1 MNPIDWLLDRNL
13 GYRHLSDGEKEA
25 MTHFVMLWTLFEA
38 EVLRTKASI
47 GGIFDVVN
55 ELCGKGLLSRDEFV
69 PALGYW
75 KDRYLDG
82 GQPNY
87 YFERLRFR
95 DNDKQEFVL
104 SVLKEEA
111 VELSEIATA
120 LLIIVYRI
128 RNNLFHGSKWSFAML
143 GQKENF
149 TFSSHLLMHVY
160 DAHEQKALV

>member
-1 MNPIDWLLDRNL
+1 MDWLLDRNP

-38 EVLRTKASI
+38 EVLRTKASV

-55 ELCGKGLLSRDEFV
+55 VLCSQDLLSQDEFT
-69 PALGYW
+69 PALTYW
-75 KDRYLDG
+75 KDRYLDNG
-82 GQPNY
+82 LPNY

-104 SVLKEEA
+104 SVLKGETG
-111 VELSEIATA
+111 ELSDVATA

-128 RNNLFHGSKWSFAML
+128 RNNLFHGAKWSFAML

-149 TFSSHLLMHVY
+149 TFFSHLLMHVY
-160 DAHEQKALV
+160 DAHARRVFV